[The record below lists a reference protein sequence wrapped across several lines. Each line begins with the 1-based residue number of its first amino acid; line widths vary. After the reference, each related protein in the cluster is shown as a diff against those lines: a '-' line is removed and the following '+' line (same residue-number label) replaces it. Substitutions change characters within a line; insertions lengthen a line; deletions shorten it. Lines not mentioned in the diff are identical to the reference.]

1 MILNVLSYGKESEKM
16 KNKLKKM
23 LSTNI
28 ALKVV
33 SLFLAFLLWLV
44 VSNSQNAI
52 QTKSVKVDINYT
64 NEEALQDAGYIV
76 TSRQT
81 SIVITV
87 EVRKN
92 DYYKVTA
99 DNFVA
104 TADLSKHM
112 GEDLSSQLVKVQV
125 ETTGEEENVIKNW
138 NYPKD
143 GPWIT
148 VKMDELQTKEMEV
161 ELVQTGAVDNSYVLN
176 KEGLTMEPQTVTVSG
191 PKSEFGS
198 LTAVKAQVDLA
209 QFSPENTEMTLPLAL
224 YDANN
229 NVIESENLIL
239 DPSQVVVRAGVKQLK
254 EVGITFEGV
263 SGEPGAGYGY
273 SQISCDTT
281 TIALAG
287 LKASLAEIS
296 SITIPKDALDITGA
310 TQTIERD
317 IDITSYLPDGVEVYS
332 NNVITVEIVIE
343 KLETKTYQVPESQIN
358 WIGKLDQ
365 YGYHIA
371 SGEVSVELRAF
382 EEDLDGLDVS
392 QIQLNADVSGLGVGT
407 HTVVFTVNVSDAFSV
422 VEQPTARLQVTLSKD
437 SNSSVSSSEISS
449 EKEEVDDTENITNS
463 TSSSESSSN
472 QEQESSKQEYLDE
485 TKSQESSSQDNSSRE
500 TVSDD
505 ENTSSE

>member
-28 ALKVV
+28 ALKVA

-52 QTKSVKVDINYT
+52 QTKSVKVDINYI
-64 NEEALQDAGYIV
+64 NEEALQEAGYIV

-87 EVRKN
+87 EMRKN

-99 DNFVA
+99 DNFIA

-125 ETTGEEENVIKNW
+125 ETAGEEENVIKNW

-239 DPSQVVVRAGVKQLK
+239 EPSEVVVRAGVKQLK
-254 EVGITFEGV
+254 EVSITFEGV

-310 TQTIERD
+310 TQTLEKE
-317 IDITSYLPDGVEVYS
+317 IDVTSYLPNGVEVYS
-332 NNVITVEIVIE
+332 NNIITVEIVIE

-358 WIGKLDQ
+358 WIGKQSQ
-365 YGYHIA
+365 YVYRIS
-371 SGEVSVELRAF
+371 SGSVSVKLRAF
-382 EEDLDGLDVS
+382 EEDLEGLDIS
-392 QIQLNADVSGLGVGT
+392 QIQLSTDVSGLGVGT
-407 HTVVFTVNVSDAFSV
+407 HTAAFTVSVSEGFSV
-422 VEQPTARLQVTLSKD
+422 LEEPTARLQVTLSKD
-437 SNSSVSSSEISS
+437 SDSSVSSSEMSS
-449 EKEEVDDTENITNS
+449 EKEEVENTESTSNT
-463 TSSSESSSN
+463 TSSSESSSS
-472 QEQESSKQEYLDE
+472 QEQESSKQEDSDG
-485 TKSQESSSQDNSSRE
+485 TQSQEFSSQDDSSRE
-500 TVSDD
+500 TVSND